1 LIIQVLPP
9 RTTPT
14 YESPYKFALIQN
26 TWNDYSYE
34 TQYSLVYLGPPDKR
48 GHNLIGTVKILKK
61 GQKASDPLQLTSD
74 FDYLTEDF
82 VSVGQSLDY
91 YQRLSALNDTLRIGL
106 LESLNDYVYN
116 PSLGDE
122 FRSEEGWSISLFRY
136 FDENDNFLLTAKSLL
151 SKNFDSLQRTDLDFS
166 FEIPE
171 WKQKIKFDYS
181 LPEFV
186 NRVGG
191 IAHPIPSRVISI
203 IGRNGSGKS
212 TLLARL
218 ARVAHGTL
226 KNRQEGVFEKVGK
239 IEPEGIGFP
248 RIITVSYSAFDSF
261 RLPGLKP
268 SVEGEADERAQII
281 KDMEDGGGRFVFCGL
296 RDIAEE
302 LAGQIASENENQVPD
317 SSNDR
322 VSRTLLKPVLAQAEE
337 FEKTL
342 LLVVKNESTHI
353 LDRALRCI
361 ASDASFSSYN
371 YNLTTHFLL
380 DNNPQELFLKW
391 STGHKIVMQIIASLA
406 AHTTQSSLILID
418 EPETHLH
425 PPLLASLMHA
435 IRIILNTKKAFAIV
449 ATHSPVVIQETLVR
463 HTYLIRREGKS
474 TLITK
479 PNIETFGENIGT
491 LTGETFGL
499 NTRTTDFHSTLD
511 RLIKDHKNLEIIESF
526 FQPYGLSMQA
536 RAYVMSQ
543 LISEGIL

>member
-1 LIIQVLPP
+1 MLIEVLPP
-9 RTTPT
+9 RTGPT
-14 YESPYKFALIQN
+14 FESDYKFSLIQN
-26 TWNDYSYE
+26 NWNDYSYE
-34 TQYSLVYLGPPDKR
+34 TQYSLVYLGPPNKR

-61 GQKASDPLQLTSD
+61 GQKPSDPLQLTSSFD
-74 FDYLTEDF
+74 FLTEDF

-91 YQRLSALNDTLRIGL
+91 YQRLSELSDDLRLTL
-106 LESLNDYVYN
+106 LESLNDYVFN

-136 FDENDNFLLTAKSLL
+136 FNENDNFLLTSKSLL
-151 SKNFDSLQRTDLDFS
+151 SKNFDSLQRTDLDFT
-166 FEIPE
+166 FKIPE
-171 WKQKIKFDYS
+171 WDQEIRFDYS

-186 NRVGG
+186 SRVGG
-191 IAHPIPSRVISI
+191 IAHPIPSRIISI

-218 ARVAHGTL
+218 ARVAHGTS
-226 KNRQEGVFEKVGK
+226 KSRQEGVFDRVGK
-239 IEPEGIGFP
+239 IVPEGIGFP

-268 SVEGEADERAQII
+268 SVDGEADERFQII

-296 RDIAEE
+296 RDIAAE
-302 LAGQIASENENQVPD
+302 LAGQIVSEEKNND
-317 SSNDR
+317 YSNDKI
-322 VSRTLLKPVLAQAEE
+322 STTLLKPVMALAEE
-337 FEKTL
+337 FVKTL
-342 LLVVKNESTHI
+342 LLVKRNDASHI
-353 LDRALRCI
+353 LDRALRYI
-361 ASDASFSSYN
+361 ASDASFSAYQ
-371 YNLTTHFLL
+371 YNLSTSFLL
-380 DNNPQELFLKW
+380 DNNPKELFLMW

-435 IRIILNTKKAFAIV
+435 IRIILSTKKAFAIV
-449 ATHSPVVIQETLVR
+449 ATHSPVVLQETLVR
-463 HTYLIRREGKS
+463 HTYLIRREGKLTS
-474 TLITK
+474 ITK
-479 PNIETFGENIGT
+479 PNKETFGENIGT

-499 NTRTTDFHSTLD
+499 NTRTTDFHKTLD
-511 RLIKDHKNLEIIESF
+511 RLIKEHKNLQVIESF

-543 LISEGIL
+543 LISEGHM

>member
-1 LIIQVLPP
+1 MLIQVLPP
-9 RTTPT
+9 RTAPH
-14 YESPYKFALIQN
+14 YDSISKFALIQN
-26 TWNDYSYE
+26 SWNDYSYE
-34 TQYSLVYLGPPDKR
+34 TQYSLVYLGPPNKR

-61 GQKASDPLQLTSD
+61 GQKPSDPLQLTKD
-74 FDYLTEDF
+74 FDFLDEYF

-91 YQRLSALNDTLRIGL
+91 YQRLSELGDELKLQL
-106 LESLNDYVYN
+106 LESLNDYVFN

-136 FDENDNFLLTAKSLL
+136 FDETDNFLLTAKSLL
-151 SKNFDSLQRTDLDFS
+151 SKNFDNLQRTDLNFT

-171 WKQKIKFDYS
+171 WKQKIQFDYS
-181 LPEFV
+181 LPELV
-186 NRVGG
+186 SRVGG
-191 IAHPIPSRVISI
+191 IAHPIPSRIISI

-218 ARVAHGTL
+218 ARVAHGTF
-226 KNRQEGVFEKVGK
+226 KNRQEGVFDKVGR

-268 SVEGEADERAQII
+268 NVEGEADERYQII
-281 KDMEDGGGRFVFCGL
+281 KDMEEGGGRFVFCGL
-296 RDIAEE
+296 RDIGAE
-302 LAGQIASENENQVPD
+302 LAGQIISEDNDNE
-317 SSNDR
+317 SINDKL
-322 VSRTLLKPVLAQAEE
+322 STTLLKPIKAQGEE
-337 FEKTL
+337 FKKTL
-342 LLVVKNESTHI
+342 LLVKRNEATHI
-353 LDRALRCI
+353 LDRALRCLS
-361 ASDASFSSYN
+361 SDASFSSYQDI
-371 YNLTTHFLL
+371 LTTRFLL
-380 DNNPQELFLKW
+380 DNRPEDLFLMW

-479 PNIETFGENIGT
+479 PSKETFGENIGT

-499 NTRTTDFHSTLD
+499 NTRTTDFHKTLD
-511 RLIKDHKNLEIIESF
+511 RLIREHKNLQTIESF

-543 LISEGIL
+543 LISEGFL